1 MSEGEVRVNQYI
13 AELLL
18 AEFEAAAV
26 REDFGVVAQ
35 DTAGFDRD
43 YFLAA
48 LPDLFARMKG
58 RLRVSLVGLR
68 EEVDHFKSVHPKYA
82 ELVASD
88 EETAVQWRNQK
99 RKTIVVVADGP
110 LNKQAS
116 LKDFRGLSENI
127 LIGRLCDAQRDKA
140 EVLWLRTLW
149 DALKSSRGPSL
160 SLRAIANYADV
171 LKGFSSLDRSVRA
184 PAALHALG
192 LFPDSHLADEST
204 EGRVVRRLKSNAET
218 LATVSNGAPDDW
230 DRIAIFCR
238 ALPKSEKAKFNA
250 IRKRLR
256 SINDRGANTLIGME
270 LADVM
275 TLWRGKLA
283 PANPDVDMGGLKKDG
298 GKIPVESVVAE
309 LLLDGG
315 EEKLADLAEQVSVLT
330 EHAESEQTVGDDE
343 PLGGVEGKGDD
354 GALLTQTVTS
364 VNANVIALVKSRSTH
379 SEWGGVIDIESD
391 RVDALTEVA
400 AFKAWR
406 PFVFQ
411 EFRQWLVEFVEAE
424 LAPSACLD
432 LAISLESA
440 RARLLAHAAELTV
453 SPVAVLAGR
462 PDTLNA
468 ANEYL
473 QAYDQLLKQLQAA
486 FQEMYSQAM
495 DEAERVVHWL
505 LSMELYV
512 YRRESVP
519 EVLLSPLHPL
529 NLWRSVAIV
538 RDLQALGGRLSDAE
552 RRTLIAASAEDLQLL
567 NVLILPKI
575 ESVTGQPSLLGH
587 AGAVAHLPLFKE
599 APRGV
604 LEPDGLKSVSF
615 LAALAAQLR
624 PFARPGLQILFV
636 NVPRPARFVEA
647 ILDVLDLDNQGTE
660 DTFWGVHIRLRYTS
674 DDTRGWTSELE
685 DMDDQLKDRIKAG
698 QERGLISLSVDPE
711 VKKWPQVIEEVRK
724 LPSHLSV
731 VFDPFEVRTA
741 LVARAGLHDLS
752 PWMPSCE
759 YRYNKLKKQITIIPV
774 AEEEVF
780 ATYFATATLVHRE
793 LRQSTVTHQPQVA
806 SVKSWLDQLSESST
820 WTLVADPH
828 RVLVPRLGDAEVV
841 DRRVEGARQLTTFGR
856 DLSPFIRRL
865 DQQLRKT
872 HFVADP
878 NTLEELVR
886 DLVAMEPNGILGLV
900 GGEKT
905 KHVKGALGKLI
916 AMRWYRRRDPSGLA
930 VSLDTQNARRWLT
943 AGGHSNEKAD
953 LIGLREENGE
963 LIIDVIEVK
972 THDEGV
978 PYTVKDGI
986 VTGHAVDQVVATLH
1000 ALAEVFGGPN
1010 LSPLAKPRREVVR
1023 EHLYTALLRDLD
1035 AQYIERW
1042 HGLLQDLFNGSIT
1055 VKLAA
1060 RIIHVQLASVVTTE
1074 SLSVTTSLGI
1084 PVEINTLAATD
1095 VGLAL
1100 TATRVT
1106 KEDLPLS
1113 GRGHGRDGGDASKGL
1128 DPSIVFQRLSKPT
1141 KPTGDIT
1148 SETGEPFAEV
1158 SGNSGQGVERHSDA
1172 SPSLSSDQALPR
1184 GTSGTSSTQI
1194 ASHGLLE
1201 VELGAETAN
1210 AKAAVRWS
1218 PGKQSNGFFL
1228 MLGSSG
1234 SGKTEALKVV
1244 GKSIGDFGVPV
1255 LVLDFHGDVNFPG
1268 LRSVLLSSGTSSTLG
1283 VNPMELDSQSAEE
1296 TGLYDQRKVLRD
1308 MIRNAVPALGHRQNA
1323 ILREALEDAY
1333 IHAGFD
1339 DSNPSTWRN
1348 APPTFADVEK
1358 ILEGWVADD
1367 GRKGQRSAIE
1377 GCLAAVREIFE
1388 HPIFHRS
1395 EHVSTDEILSSNVR
1409 LDLSKLTDEVR
1420 YITAETLLRKLFRV
1434 LRLKG
1439 PIPVQ
1444 PTDDRQRFR
1453 LFVII
1458 DEAKILSTGAGD
1470 PDAPDRILNLLFTE
1484 ARKFGLGMILA
1495 SQMSD
1500 HFGSEVKA
1508 NAATWLVLKP
1518 MDIKEAKK
1526 NAPNVHMDP
1535 DALTSLRGRG
1545 DGYLRDRSS
1554 PRARRIQVRPL
1565 PSGPSTD

>member
-1 MSEGEVRVNQYI
+1 MSEVAMSVNRHI
-13 AELLL
+13 ADLLL
-18 AEFEAAAV
+18 AEFEIAAA
-26 REDFGVVAQ
+26 REDFGVVVL

-43 YFLAA
+43 HFLAA
-48 LPDLFARMKG
+48 LPDVLGRTKG
-58 RLRVSLVGLR
+58 KLRLSLVGQR
-68 EEVDHFKSVHPKYA
+68 EAVGEFQSLYPKYA
-82 ELVASD
+82 ELLAAD
-88 EETAVQWRNQK
+88 EETAVQWRNHK
-99 RKTIVVVADGP
+99 LKTIVVLADGP
-110 LNKQAS
+110 LSKQAS
-116 LKDFRGLSENI
+116 LKDFRVLSENA
-127 LIGRLCDAQRDKA
+127 LITRLCEDQRDKA

-160 SLRAIANYADV
+160 SLRAITSYADV
-171 LKGFSSLDRSVRA
+171 LKGFSPLERSVKA

-192 LFPDSHLADEST
+192 LFPDSHLADESS
-204 EGRVVRRLKSNAET
+204 EGRLVRRLKSNAET

-230 DRIAIFCR
+230 DRTAVFCR
-238 ALPKSEKAKFNA
+238 ALPKGDKGKFNA

-256 SINDRGANTLIGME
+256 SINDRTADALVGIE

-275 TLWRGKLA
+275 TLWRGKLSPTHPGA
-283 PANPDVDMGGLKKDG
+283 EAAGLKKDG
-298 GKIPVESVVAE
+298 GKVPVESVVAE

-315 EEKLADLAEQVSVLT
+315 NEKLSDLAEQVSVL
-330 EHAESEQTVGDDE
+330 AEQAENDQTVGEDE
-343 PLGGVEGKGDD
+343 PLGGVDGKSDD
-354 GALLTQTVTS
+354 GALPVQTVTS

-379 SEWGGVIDIESD
+379 AEWGGVIDIESD
-391 RVDALTEVA
+391 RIDALMEVA
-400 AFKAWR
+400 AFKAWQ

-411 EFRQWLVEFVEAE
+411 EFQQWLTEFVEAE
-424 LAPSACLD
+424 LAPAACLD
-432 LAISLESA
+432 LATSLASA
-440 RARLLAHAAELTV
+440 RGRLLPMAAELTV

-462 PDTLNA
+462 PEALTA
-468 ANEYL
+468 ATEYL
-473 QAYDQLLKQLQAA
+473 DAYDQLLKQLQAA

-512 YRRESVP
+512 YRREGVP

-538 RDLQALGGRLSDAE
+538 RDLQALGGRLSEAE
-552 RRTLIAASAEDLQLL
+552 RSTLIAASAEDLQLL
-567 NVLILPKI
+567 NVLVLPKI

-615 LAALAAQLR
+615 LASLAAQLR
-624 PFARPGLQILFV
+624 PFARPGLQVLFV
-636 NVPRPARFVEA
+636 NVPRPARFIEVL
-647 ILDVLDLDNQGTE
+647 LDALDLDNQGTE
-660 DTFWGVHIRLRYTS
+660 DTYWGVHIRLRYTS
-674 DDTRGWTSELE
+674 DDTRGWTGELE

-698 QERGLISLSVDPE
+698 QERGLVSLSVDPE
-711 VKKWPQVIEEVRK
+711 VKKWPQVIEEIRK
-724 LPSHLSV
+724 LPAHLSV
-731 VFDPFEVRTA
+731 VFDPFEVRTT

-759 YRYNKLKKQITIIPV
+759 YRYNKLKKQIAIIPV
-774 AEEEVF
+774 AQEEVF

-793 LRQSTVTHQPQVA
+793 LRQTTATHQPQVA
-806 SVKSWLDQLSESST
+806 SVKSWLDQLAESCT
-820 WTLVADPH
+820 WTVVADPH

-841 DRRVEGARQLTTFGR
+841 DRRIEGARQLTTFGR

-872 HFVADP
+872 HFVADH

-900 GGEKT
+900 GGDKS

-953 LIGLREENGE
+953 VIGLREENGE

-972 THDEGV
+972 THDEST

-1035 AQYIERW
+1035 AEYIERW
-1042 HGLLQDLFNGSIT
+1042 HGLLQDLFNGSIS

-1060 RIIHVQLASVVTTE
+1060 RIVHVQLASVVTTE
-1074 SLSVTTSLGI
+1074 SLSVETSLGI

-1100 TATRVT
+1100 TATRIT
-1106 KEDLPLS
+1106 KEELPLS
-1113 GRGHGRDGGDASKGL
+1113 GRGHGSAGGNASKGL
-1128 DPSIVFQRLSKPT
+1128 EPSVVFQRLVNPSQDVGNGLPKVDPSVSPDGSNAFPVGESAPET
-1141 KPTGDIT
+1141 RANLAAPS
-1148 SETGEPFAEV
+1148 SEPGTEL
-1158 SGNSGQGVERHSDA
+1158 SA
-1172 SPSLSSDQALPR
+1172 S
-1184 GTSGTSSTQI
+1184 
-1194 ASHGLLE
+1194 GLLE
-1201 VELGAETAN
+1201 VELGSEAAN
-1210 AKAAVRWS
+1210 AKSVVRWS

-1228 MLGSSG
+1228 ILGSSG
-1234 SGKTEALKVV
+1234 SGKTEALKVI
-1244 GKSIGDFGVPV
+1244 GKNISDFGVPV
-1255 LVLDFHGDVNFPG
+1255 LVLDFHGDVKFPG
-1268 LRSVLLSSGTSSTLG
+1268 LRSVLLSSGTSSTAG

-1308 MIRNAVPALGHRQNA
+1308 MIRNAVPALGHRQNS
-1323 ILREALEDAY
+1323 ILREALEEAY
-1333 IHAGFD
+1333 TAAGFD
-1339 DSNPSTWRN
+1339 DSDPHTWRN
-1348 APPTFADVEK
+1348 SPPTFGDVER
-1358 ILEGWVADD
+1358 ILESWIDDD
-1367 GRKGQRSAIE
+1367 GRKSQRSAIE

-1395 EHVSTDEILSSNVR
+1395 EHVSVDEILSSNVR

-1458 DEAKILSTGAGD
+1458 DEAKILSTGGGD

-1518 MDIKEAKK
+1518 MDVKEAKK

-1535 DALTSLRGRG
+1535 EALTSLKGRG

-1554 PRARRIQVRPL
+1554 PRARRIQVKPL
-1565 PSGPSTD
+1565 PPMTDGS